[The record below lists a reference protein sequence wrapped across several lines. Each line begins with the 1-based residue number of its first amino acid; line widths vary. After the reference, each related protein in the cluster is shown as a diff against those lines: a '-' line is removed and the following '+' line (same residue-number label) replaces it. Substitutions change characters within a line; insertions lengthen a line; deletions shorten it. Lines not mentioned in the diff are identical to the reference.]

1 MLRENGRWSVEIRLH
16 FCVLGT
22 KVGGY
27 MEESLNGGFCLIG
40 DGGEWRFDCIFA
52 AYLRK
57 IPYEIH
63 TFMLSNDTGWV
74 RAVTIC

>member
-1 MLRENGRWSVEIRLH
+1 MFHKTVAVRCEEA
-16 FCVLGT
+16 VLSG
-22 KVGGY
+22 
-27 MEESLNGGFCLIG
+27 SFCLIVS
-40 DGGEWRFDCIFA
+40 GGEWRFDCIFA